1 MKKIDLKNIIK
12 NQKNNNE
19 SDSSN
24 NKNNSLDDNIYNTQ
38 NKNDKNNE
46 NSNKFT
52 EFELD
57 KIAFNNVE
65 NLNANKI
72 LTSDL
77 WNIYKTVQKNH
88 LNFKNNIFF
97 KNLENLFNDLGKF
110 DKNKNMPHS
119 FSMKNIEPIL
129 NEVKTPE
136 ELLLKYEKKAKEK
149 KV

>member
-12 NQKNNNE
+12 NQKNSNE
-19 SDSSN
+19 SDSA
-24 NKNNSLDDNIYNTQ
+24 NKNISLDDNIE
-38 NKNDKNNE
+38 NKNDKNNDNSK

-72 LTSDL
+72 LKSDL

-88 LNFKNNIFF
+88 LQFKNNIFF
-97 KNLENLFNDLGKF
+97 KNLENLFNDIGKF
-110 DKNKNMPHS
+110 DKKKNMPHS
-119 FSMKNIEPIL
+119 FSMNNIEPYL
-129 NEVKTPE
+129 NEVKSPE
-136 ELLLKYEKKAKEK
+136 ELLMKYEKKAKEK
-149 KV
+149 KN